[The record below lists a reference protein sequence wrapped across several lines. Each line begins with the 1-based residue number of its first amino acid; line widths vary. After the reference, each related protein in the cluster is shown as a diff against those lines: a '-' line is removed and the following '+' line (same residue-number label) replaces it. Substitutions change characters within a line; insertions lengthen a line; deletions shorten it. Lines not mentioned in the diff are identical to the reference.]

1 MPETADLILTGG
13 DVLTVDAAFSVARA
27 VAVRN
32 GRILAVGD
40 DAEITAL
47 AGPGTQV
54 IDLAGRTVLPGIN
67 DSHLHAAAW
76 ALTRPPFALDLGHPA
91 VESIA
96 DIAAAVREAAAGLP
110 EGQWITGLG
119 WDVGYL
125 AECLAD
131 QGRRPH
137 RDDLDAAAPDHP
149 VCLTDFSGHM
159 VWVNSR
165 ALELAGIAPGTAAP
179 DGGVIETDGAGRP
192 TGILKET
199 AQSLVQALIPPA
211 TVAQRKHAIR
221 SAVTAL
227 HALGITSYTEPG
239 LGPGGAEI
247 LGGGLH
253 TATLDAYVE
262 LARAG
267 ELGSRVRVLLLPA
280 PMGGSAAD
288 VTAGLKGLAVP
299 DDVDARR
306 LAVIGVKMFADGV
319 PPNETAWM
327 YDPYPG
333 GGHGGLCVHGADLGL
348 QQAELTEMIRVAHT
362 AGYQAGVHVTGDRA
376 IDAVVDAFAAVQRAH
391 PRPDARHY
399 VIHGDFASGPS
410 LAKLAAHGYGI
421 NMNPAIKWTI
431 ADLMDEMVG
440 DERSAYQ
447 WPVRSAVEAGIA
459 VCVGSDAP
467 ITAPD
472 WRRGVAAMLLRESK
486 ATGRVSGPEQRVSLE
501 TALRAYTANPARQD
515 FAEDWKG
522 TIEPGKVADL
532 CVLGGDLRATDPHD
546 IPDLPVDLTVLDG
559 RIVFA
564 RDGGAPSPDGHG
576 TGIADV

>member
-13 DVLTVDAAFSVARA
+13 DVLTVDDAFSVAQA
-27 VAVRN
+27 VAVRA
-32 GRILAVGD
+32 GRILAVGS
-40 DAEITAL
+40 DAEIRAL
-47 AGPGTQV
+47 AGPGTRV
-54 IDLAGRTVLPGIN
+54 VDLAGRTVLPGIN

-96 DIAAAVREAAAGLP
+96 DVTEAVRKAAAGTP
-110 EGQWITGLG
+110 AGEWITGLG

-131 QGRRPH
+131 PARRPH
-137 RDDLDAAAPDHP
+137 RADLDAAAPGHP

-165 ALELAGIAPGTAAP
+165 ALELAGVGRGAVPPA
-179 DGGVIETDGAGRP
+179 GGVIETDAAGEP
-192 TGILKET
+192 TGVLKET
-199 AQSLVQALIPPA
+199 AQALVQALVPA
-211 TVAQRKHAIR
+211 ADVARRKEAVR
-221 SAVTAL
+221 TAVTAL

-247 LGGGLH
+247 LGGGLD
-253 TATLDAYVE
+253 TATLRAYVE

-267 ELGSRVRVLLLPA
+267 RLESRVRVLLLPA

-288 VTAGLKGLAVP
+288 VRAGLAGLAVP
-299 DDVDARR
+299 ADVDDWR
-306 LAVIGVKMFADGV
+306 LAVIGVKGFADGV

-327 YDPYPG
+327 HEPYPG
-333 GGHGGLCVHGADLGL
+333 GGHGGLCVHGADTALKE
-348 QQAELTEMIRVAHT
+348 AELAEMIRVAHT
-362 AGYQAGVHVTGDRA
+362 AGYQLGVHVTGDRA
-376 IDAVVDAFAAVQRAH
+376 IDSVVDAFAAAHRAH

-399 VIHGDFASGPS
+399 VIHGDFASAPS

-431 ADLMDEMVG
+431 ADLMDGVVG
-440 DERSAYQ
+440 SERSDYQ
-447 WPVRSAVEAGIA
+447 WPVRSAVQAGIA

-486 ATGRVSGPEQRVSLE
+486 ASGRVSGPGQRVSLE
-501 TALRAYTANPARQD
+501 TAVRAYTANPARQD
-515 FAEDWKG
+515 FAESWKG

-532 CVLGGDLRATDPHD
+532 CVLGGDLRAADPHD
-546 IPDLPVDLTVLDG
+546 IPDLPVDLTVFDG
-559 RIVFA
+559 RIVHE
-564 RDGGAPSPDGHG
+564 RGNERVNDQG
-576 TGIADV
+576 

>member
-1 MPETADLILTGG
+1 MPETADLIMTGG
-13 DVLTVDAAFSVARA
+13 DVLTVDDAFSVAQA
-27 VAVRN
+27 VAVRA
-32 GRILAVGD
+32 GRILAVGS

-47 AGPGTQV
+47 AGPGTRV
-54 IDLAGRTVLPGIN
+54 VDLAGRTVLPGIN

-96 DIAAAVREAAAGLP
+96 DITEAVRKAAAGTP
-110 EGQWITGLG
+110 DGEWITGLG

-131 QGRRPH
+131 PVRRPN
-137 RDDLDAAAPDHP
+137 RADLDTAAPDHP

-165 ALELAGIAPGTAAP
+165 ALELAGVGPGTEPPA
-179 DGGVIETDGAGRP
+179 GGVIDTDAEGAP

-199 AQSLVQALIPPA
+199 AQSLVQALVPPV
-211 TVAQRKHAIR
+211 TVDQRKGAIR
-221 SAVTAL
+221 TAVTAL

-247 LGGGLH
+247 LGGGLD
-253 TATLDAYVE
+253 TGTLHAYVE

-267 ELGSRVRVLLLPA
+267 QLDTRVRVLLLPA

-288 VTAGLKGLAVP
+288 VTLGLEGLAVP
-299 DDVDARR
+299 DDVDAAR
-306 LAVIGVKMFADGV
+306 LAVIGVKVFADGV

-327 YDPYPG
+327 HEPYPG
-333 GGHGGLCVHGADLGL
+333 GGHGGLCVHGADAGL
-348 QQAELTEMIRVAHT
+348 KEAELAEMIRVAHS
-362 AGYQAGVHVTGDRA
+362 AGHQVGVHVTGDRA
-376 IDAVVDAFAAVQRAH
+376 IDSVVDAFVAAHRAH

-399 VIHGDFASGPS
+399 VIHGDFASERS

-431 ADLMDEMVG
+431 ADLMDDIVG
-440 DERSAYQ
+440 SERSDYQ
-447 WPVRSAVEAGIA
+447 WPVRSAADAGIA
-459 VCVGSDAP
+459 ICVGSDAP

-486 ATGRVSGPEQRVSLE
+486 ATGRVSGPDQRVPLE

-515 FAEDWKG
+515 FAESWKG
-522 TIEPGKVADL
+522 SIKPGKVADL

-546 IPDLPVDLTVLDG
+546 IPNLPVDLTVFDG
-559 RIVFA
+559 RVVFE
-564 RDGGAPSPDGHG
+564 RGADTDSR
-576 TGIADV
+576 